1 MSVGEVEDAGKR
13 RINRLIEPRQVNIR
27 NSLVTWGKLKG
38 QPHESFGNWHTD
50 RTADVR
56 LMCFQKGAR
65 ILLSPFMLHP
75 AKNQAAF
82 CSRPEN
88 LNETKL

>member
-1 MSVGEVEDAGKR
+1 MSVREVEDAGKR
-13 RINRLIEPRQVNIR
+13 KINRLIEPRQVNIG

-38 QPHESFGNWHTD
+38 QPQQSFGNRHTD

-56 LMCFQKGAR
+56 LMSFQKGPR

-75 AKNQAAF
+75 AKELGCF
-82 CSRPEN
+82 LLTS
-88 LNETKL
+88 